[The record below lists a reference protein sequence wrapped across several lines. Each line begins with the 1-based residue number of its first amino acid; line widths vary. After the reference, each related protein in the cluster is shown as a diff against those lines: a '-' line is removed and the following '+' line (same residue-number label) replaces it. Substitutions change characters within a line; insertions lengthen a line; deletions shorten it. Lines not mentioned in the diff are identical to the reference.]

1 MYQAAVL
8 SKVLANFE
16 HLFHGKIKGLRK
28 IEEKTLAENLVNHTE
43 SSKAVRLVEAHKAV
57 EKHQKHEKVLQNEGV
72 TETGGFEILEKE
84 TRESRTNSG
93 VMTAILFCDRKLGFF
108 ISSFNKDLYELLH

>member
-8 SKVLANFE
+8 SQVLANFE

-57 EKHQKHEKVLQNEGV
+57 EKHQKHKKVLQNESV
-72 TETGGFEILEKE
+72 TETDGLEILEKE
-84 TRESRTNSG
+84 TREKAGNRTNPG
-93 VMTAILFCDRKLGFF
+93 VMTAILFCDRTLVFF
-108 ISSFNKDLYELLH
+108 YINIY